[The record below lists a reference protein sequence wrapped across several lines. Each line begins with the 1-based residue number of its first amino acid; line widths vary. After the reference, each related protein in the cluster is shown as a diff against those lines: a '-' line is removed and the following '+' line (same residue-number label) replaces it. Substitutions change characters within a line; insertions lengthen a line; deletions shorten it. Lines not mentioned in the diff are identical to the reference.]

1 MDLLYSRRKEWP
13 YAENSPKDSVGRWL
27 GTLPLRRI
35 GPVSCWDAIGDA
47 RREFTELLK
56 GKIRLYLE
64 QNHEMVQDSGNIIDF
79 SLFMVGR
86 SATRTKPTIMFVSED
101 KRARKEA
108 FKMIKA
114 SDIMKEHPG
123 FELGH
128 IPLAAEFENLRFLA
142 GKDVDLACD
151 AFRPSEPLDVF
162 TPKAGKLEGRR
173 LYFYGTS
180 EPQTIPRTATA
191 GGVISYQ
198 GTRMILTVDHFLERT
213 QPAARSIV
221 PLSDDDED
229 DDDDCEITGHS
240 DIDDESDNDLID
252 ATSRGS
258 ATPESVAS
266 DMDGSESGGHGA
278 SLLASGSTFDAEE
291 YMATVQARLERLDLT
306 QERVTHISGPKDAC
320 IRAGKVVQRSK
331 ELDYALIEVDPAV
344 GSLCDVGHN
353 IIDLDDDSRV
363 EKDPR
368 DAAVKTTTPGG
379 GTVGGILSGT
389 PSLVRLPHS
398 KTYTEVY
405 VARFDQ
411 PLVEGDCGSWVR
423 DAVTGNLFGHVFA
436 GSPTSGLTMV
446 MPACSVFEQVRSC
459 VQDRLE
465 AKSVGIAE
473 GNAERHEDEDG
484 QLHPPNSQSDFRESV
499 PPSPSADTQTLN
511 KLEGGGYFPSLSPYH
526 YRSRSG
532 ISSSEGTPENLPE
545 AREPAMIAK
554 YIARRATLLG
564 WFDELP
570 AAAISSGWSATSVAI
585 RQPDGTYTYAPDDPS
600 PNLVAAVARLDEN
613 AIISM
618 VSEVTNTVLDA
629 IKPDQNSLL
638 VESTGARIPI
648 IPSLADIHQSLVYS
662 ASSCI
667 VVEERCVLIWSN
679 DANTIISVAHNVEK
693 QLLGFIVGP
702 SIPRGL
708 LAQTEEQSID
718 GQATHVRG
726 AIDEKHEIY
735 QAAIKVEKARTMSTR
750 FSKVTRL
757 RPTLRF
763 RIGIVMILVILTQS
777 MGVSKLLR
785 QWAWDGD
792 YLRFT
797 LVAVIPPLCLLS
809 LFFFIVVVS
818 SVFQLLLPAGMCLRN
833 SKYHYAVKPNRK
845 RYVNYE
851 LPHITVQ
858 MPVYKE
864 GLRGVVVPTMVSV
877 MAAIQYYENQ
887 GGTASVFINDDGMQC
902 IQPELAAARKQY
914 YRENGIGYCARMPNM
929 KTSKS
934 GGFLSW
940 FKRSP
945 PIDPEVD
952 NQDESELS
960 PQGRANRLGF
970 VRKGKFKK
978 ASNMNYCLSFSNR
991 VEDELHRL
999 TELECQNRN
1008 CSYGDLTAEDDDRMY
1023 EMALQ
1028 NMLDADEG
1036 KTWAE
1041 GNIRMG
1047 EIILII
1053 DCDTRVPVD
1062 CLLYGALEMHE
1073 SAENGI
1079 TYFTNIVYTAI
1090 KHGVGTGD
1098 VAPFVGHNAFL
1109 RWKAIQ
1115 SVSFVNPSDGV
1126 TKWWSDS
1133 HEKYTYGCNELVFH
1147 PFYQWTYKGPVT
1159 RLFLRFLWSNMPVS
1173 SEVSIIAYIFTY
1185 YAIAA
1190 GMLLTI
1196 VNYVLVGL
1204 FFADPDH
1211 FYTPSWGIW
1220 VSLSPS
1226 STASLLSPSA

>member
-1 MDLLYSRRKEWP
+1 MASSSEKRESR
-13 YAENSPKDSVGRWL
+13 
-27 GTLPLRRI
+27 
-35 GPVSCWDAIGDA
+35 
-47 RREFTELLK
+47 
-56 GKIRLYLE
+56 
-64 QNHEMVQDSGNIIDF
+64 
-79 SLFMVGR
+79 
-86 SATRTKPTIMFVSED
+86 
-101 KRARKEA
+101 
-108 FKMIKA
+108 
-114 SDIMKEHPG
+114 
-123 FELGH
+123 
-128 IPLAAEFENLRFLA
+128 
-142 GKDVDLACD
+142 
-151 AFRPSEPLDVF
+151 
-162 TPKAGKLEGRR
+162 
-173 LYFYGTS
+173 
-180 EPQTIPRTATA
+180 
-191 GGVISYQ
+191 
-198 GTRMILTVDHFLERT
+198 
-213 QPAARSIV
+213 
-221 PLSDDDED
+221 
-229 DDDDCEITGHS
+229 
-240 DIDDESDNDLID
+240 
-252 ATSRGS
+252 
-258 ATPESVAS
+258 
-266 DMDGSESGGHGA
+266 
-278 SLLASGSTFDAEE
+278 
-291 YMATVQARLERLDLT
+291 
-306 QERVTHISGPKDAC
+306 
-320 IRAGKVVQRSK
+320 
-331 ELDYALIEVDPAV
+331 
-344 GSLCDVGHN
+344 
-353 IIDLDDDSRV
+353 
-363 EKDPR
+363 
-368 DAAVKTTTPGG
+368 
-379 GTVGGILSGT
+379 
-389 PSLVRLPHS
+389 
-398 KTYTEVY
+398 
-405 VARFDQ
+405 
-411 PLVEGDCGSWVR
+411 
-423 DAVTGNLFGHVFA
+423 
-436 GSPTSGLTMV
+436 
-446 MPACSVFEQVRSC
+446 
-459 VQDRLE
+459 
-465 AKSVGIAE
+465 
-473 GNAERHEDEDG
+473 
-484 QLHPPNSQSDFRESV
+484 FRESV
-499 PPSPSADTQTLN
+499 PPSPSADAQTLK
-511 KLEGGGYFPSLSPYH
+511 KLEGGGYFPSLSPHH

-532 ISSSEGTPENLPE
+532 FSSSEGTPAMTTEVK
-545 AREPAMIAK
+545 EPALVAK

-570 AAAISSGWSATSVAI
+570 AASITSGWSATCVAI
-585 RQPDGTYTYAPDDPS
+585 KQTDGTYTYAPDDPS

-613 AIISM
+613 AVVSM
-618 VSEVTNTVLDA
+618 ASEVTNTVLDT

-638 VESTGARIPI
+638 VESTGARIPV

-667 VVEERCVLIWSN
+667 VAEERCVLIWSN
-679 DANTIISVAHNVEK
+679 DPNTIIGVAHNVEK

-702 SIPRGL
+702 SMPRGL

-718 GQATHVRG
+718 GQPTPVRG
-726 AIDEKHEIY
+726 AIDEKNEVY
-735 QAAIKVEKARTMSTR
+735 QAAIKVEEG
-750 FSKVTRL
+750 VDDVDEDL
-757 RPTLRF
+757 EGNPPVRPTLRVHSF

-833 SKYHYAVKPNRK
+833 SKYHSAVKPNRK

-945 PIDPEVD
+945 PLDPEVD

-960 PQGRANRLGF
+960 PQGRANKLGF

-999 TELECQNRN
+999 TELECQGRN
-1008 CSYGDLTAEDDDRMY
+1008 CSYDELTAEDDDMIY
-1023 EMALQ
+1023 ETALQ

-1073 SAENGI
+1073 SPEVAILQHGSGVMQVAHNIFENGI

-1090 KHGVGTGD
+1090 KYGVGTGD

-1115 SVSFVNPSDGV
+1115 SVSFVDPSDGI

-1133 HEKYTYGCNELVFH
+1133 HVSEDFDISLRVQMAGMACRLATYHNGGFEEGVSLTVYDELNRWEKYAYGCNELVFH
-1147 PFYQWTYKGPVT
+1147 PFYQWIYKGPVT

-1173 SEVSIIAYIFTY
+1173 SKVSIIAYIFTY

-1204 FFADPDH
+1204 FFADLDH

-1220 VSLSPS
+1220 VSLLVVFNGVASVSFSMTRHRLKEKSFWVTIIETVTWLPFLLLFFGGIS
-1226 STASLLSPSA
+1226 INCAKALLCHALSVNIEWASTSKELGPTGIYIGLNKMMHRFKYTFLICIVISAGMIYMAVGAPWGWTIAPAQYSTGTYAIVPLAVQVACSFALPLFLGLT